1 VNVDVTNRRDV
12 VSHVL
17 AQHERIRELFGE
29 VEDASPDGRA
39 DAFQPLIRLLA
50 VHETAEE
57 MVIYPAL
64 TFAGAD
70 AVAVIRARKSEEDRA
85 KKALARLEGMDTS
98 TSAFLRSLR
107 QFRDE
112 VLDHASAE
120 EREVLPL
127 LIERRRDYELRGM
140 DVAFNMAQLVAL
152 THAHRFAPESV
163 TGNLLLGPMVAMVDR
178 VRDAVRD
185 SGRSAMQQPGVGRRT
200 N

>member
-1 VNVDVTNRRDV
+1 MNVDVTIRRDV

-29 VEDASPDGRA
+29 VQDASPGRRA
-39 DAFQPLIRLLA
+39 EAFQPLIRLLA

-64 TFAGAD
+64 TFAGSD

-85 KKALARLEGMDTS
+85 KKALARLERMDAS
-98 TSAFLRSLR
+98 SSAFLRSLR
-107 QFRDE
+107 EFRDE
-112 VLDHASAE
+112 VLEHASAE
-120 EREVLPL
+120 EREVLPIL
-127 LIERRRDYELRGM
+127 VERRRDHELRGM
-140 DVAFNMAQLVAL
+140 DMAFNVAQLVAP
-152 THAHRFAPESV
+152 THAHRFAPESL

-185 SGRSAMQQPGVGRRT
+185 SGRSGTQPGVGHR
-200 N
+200 NN